1 MLHWRAHSHQYEGSM
16 ITSWTGKK
24 TKAKRMIRRRA
35 RFMMTVLTV
44 NQTEMG
50 PYSLLHTA
58 IGPSLLRSKF
68 SFWRNII
75 SGKLQGGVGN
85 RKLRSL

>member
-1 MLHWRAHSHQYEGSM
+1 M
-16 ITSWTGKK
+16 T
-24 TKAKRMIRRRA
+24 RRQA
-35 RFMMTVLTV
+35 RFMITVLTV
-44 NQTEMG
+44 NQAEMG

-68 SFWRNII
+68 SFWRYII

-85 RKLRSL
+85 RKLRSLWVFEPLMPCLDRTAFLYVSSSEVF